1 MTVDTFFT
9 GAAVDPAA
17 VPGTTAVVIDVIRAT
32 STIMEALANGAR
44 AVYPVASTE
53 EAVQLAASLG
63 RDDSL
68 LCGERKGVMIE
79 GFDLGNSPREYTPDV
94 VAEKQLVMTTTNGT
108 RAFVAVQGAERVVS
122 ASFLNLSAVVEVAQ
136 LLDLTPAQVQD
147 TLSFYQFFCQAA
159 PHGRTRVWVC
169 RSISCALRDGERL
182 LDYLCER
189 LGIRPGETTPDGK
202 VTVEAAEC
210 LGACEF
216 APCMLA
222 GERLLTNMTE
232 EKIDELHDR
241 VQSSKRIT
249 SHCQG
254 KRQLA

>member
-79 GFDLGNSPREYTPDV
+79 GFDLGNSPREFTPEV
-94 VAEKQLVMTTTNGT
+94 VAEKQLVITTTNGT
-108 RAFVAVQGAERVVS
+108 RAFVAVQGAERVVA
-122 ASFLNLSAVVEVAQ
+122 ASFLNLSAVVEAVKDA
-136 LLDLTPAQVQD
+136 D
-147 TLSFYQFFCQAA
+147 
-159 PHGRTRVWVC
+159 
-169 RSISCALRDGERL
+169 RL
-182 LDYLCER
+182 LVVCAGKEDRFSMDDAVCAGLLIQRVIEAR
-189 LGIRPGETTPDGK
+189 GGGGVMNDGSRAAVLLAAGREITVDFLVSTAAGAALLEVGLGDDLPFVAALDG
-202 VTVEAAEC
+202 
-210 LGACEF
+210 
-216 APCMLA
+216 
-222 GERLLTNMTE
+222 
-232 EKIDELHDR
+232 
-241 VQSSKRIT
+241 
-249 SHCQG
+249 
-254 KRQLA
+254 

>member
-79 GFDLGNSPREYTPDV
+79 GFDLGNSPREYAPEV

-108 RAFVAVQGAERVVS
+108 RAFVAVQGADRVVA
-122 ASFLNLSAVVEVAQ
+122 ASFLNISAVVEAVKDA
-136 LLDLTPAQVQD
+136 D
-147 TLSFYQFFCQAA
+147 
-159 PHGRTRVWVC
+159 
-169 RSISCALRDGERL
+169 RL
-182 LDYLCER
+182 LVVCAGKEDRFSMDDAVCA
-189 LGIRPGETTPDGK
+189 GMIIRRVIEARGGGEVMNDAGRAA
-202 VTVEAAEC
+202 VLLAAGREITVEFLASTAAGAALLEVE
-210 LGACEF
+210 LGDDLPFVA
-216 APCMLA
+216 
-222 GERLLTNMTE
+222 
-232 EKIDELHDR
+232 ELDRHDR
-241 VQSSKRIT
+241 VPVMEDRVI
-249 SHCQG
+249 
-254 KRQLA
+254 RLPRR

>member
-1 MTVDTFFT
+1 LTVDTFFT

-79 GFDLGNSPREYTPDV
+79 GFDLGNSPREYAPEV

-108 RAFVAVQGAERVVS
+108 RAFVAVQGADRVVA
-122 ASFLNLSAVVEVAQ
+122 ASFLNISAVVEAVKDA
-136 LLDLTPAQVQD
+136 D
-147 TLSFYQFFCQAA
+147 
-159 PHGRTRVWVC
+159 
-169 RSISCALRDGERL
+169 RL
-182 LDYLCER
+182 LVVCAGKEDRFSMDDAVCA
-189 LGIRPGETTPDGK
+189 GMIIRRVIEARGGGEVMNDAGRAA
-202 VTVEAAEC
+202 VLLAAGREITVEFLASTAAGAALLEVE
-210 LGACEF
+210 LGDDLPFVA
-216 APCMLA
+216 
-222 GERLLTNMTE
+222 
-232 EKIDELHDR
+232 ELDRHDR
-241 VQSSKRIT
+241 VPVMEDRVI
-249 SHCQG
+249 
-254 KRQLA
+254 RLPRR

>member
-53 EAVQLAASLG
+53 EAVQLAASLW

-79 GFDLGNSPREYTPDV
+79 GFDLGNSPREYAPEV

-108 RAFVAVQGAERVVS
+108 RAFVAVQGADRVVA
-122 ASFLNLSAVVEVAQ
+122 ASFLNISAVVEAVKDA
-136 LLDLTPAQVQD
+136 D
-147 TLSFYQFFCQAA
+147 
-159 PHGRTRVWVC
+159 
-169 RSISCALRDGERL
+169 RL
-182 LDYLCER
+182 LVVCAGKEDRFSMDDAVCA
-189 LGIRPGETTPDGK
+189 GMIIRRVIEARGGGEVMNDAGRAA
-202 VTVEAAEC
+202 VLLAAGREITVEFLASTAAGAALLEVE
-210 LGACEF
+210 LGDDLPFVA
-216 APCMLA
+216 
-222 GERLLTNMTE
+222 
-232 EKIDELHDR
+232 ELDRHDR
-241 VQSSKRIT
+241 VPVMEDRVI
-249 SHCQG
+249 
-254 KRQLA
+254 RLPRR

>member
-79 GFDLGNSPREYTPDV
+79 GFDLGNSPREYAPEV
-94 VAEKQLVMTTTNGT
+94 VAGKQLVMTTTNGT
-108 RAFVAVQGAERVVS
+108 RAFVAVQGAERVVA
-122 ASFLNLSAVVEVAQ
+122 ASFLNISAVVESVKDA
-136 LLDLTPAQVQD
+136 
-147 TLSFYQFFCQAA
+147 
-159 PHGRTRVWVC
+159 
-169 RSISCALRDGERL
+169 ERL
-182 LDYLCER
+182 LVVCAGKEDRFSMDDAVCA
-189 LGIRPGETTPDGK
+189 GMIIRRVVEARGGGEVMNDAGRAA
-202 VTVEAAEC
+202 VLLAAGREITVEFLASTAAGAALLEVE
-210 LGACEF
+210 LGDDL
-216 APCMLA
+216 PCVA
-222 GERLLTNMTE
+222 
-232 EKIDELHDR
+232 ELDRHDR
-241 VQSSKRIT
+241 VPVMEDRVI
-249 SHCQG
+249 
-254 KRQLA
+254 RLPRR